1 MTARRS
7 EESQAVLI
15 AAARRALSRGHHL
28 RALRFLSDARRLG
41 PWTNDM
47 ESEARKIEDE
57 ALPTGSLKPA
67 A

>member
-15 AAARRALSRGHHL
+15 AAAKRALRRGHHL

-47 ESEARKIEDE
+47 EAQARALEEEAFPFDE
-57 ALPTGSLKPA
+57 LKPA